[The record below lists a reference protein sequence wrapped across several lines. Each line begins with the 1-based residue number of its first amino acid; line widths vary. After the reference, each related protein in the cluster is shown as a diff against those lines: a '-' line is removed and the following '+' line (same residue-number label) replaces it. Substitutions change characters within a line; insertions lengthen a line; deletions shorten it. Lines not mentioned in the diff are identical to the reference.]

1 MALRGTV
8 LKNATKYA
16 SKIAGALPPEGIKQ
30 QEKQLKKLLN
40 KAKSTEFG
48 KKYGFSKILRADD
61 IMETYSKN
69 VPIYDYDIMFNQFW
83 HKTLSGV
90 PNVSWPGKIENF
102 ALTSGT
108 TGSASKRI
116 PVSKQM
122 IQTIKKVSLKQML
135 GLSKLNL
142 PSDFYEKQILFLGG
156 STTLDQINDQFE
168 GDLSGIVTGK
178 VPNWIAPFSKPEKE
192 IRALKD
198 WGEKINE
205 IVKKAP
211 EWDLGI
217 ICGVP
222 AWMQILIERINDHY
236 GLDSIH
242 QIWPNLRIYVH
253 GGVNFDPY
261 MTKFNELFRSQV
273 VYLNTYLCSEG
284 FFAFQPIDSDGLYLL
299 TKSNVYFEFIP
310 FDTNHFNQDGEII
323 KDESLTLDQVKL
335 NTDYALVVST
345 CAGAW
350 RYLIGD
356 TIQFTNLESHR
367 IKITGRTKHFLNLCG
382 EHLSVDNMT
391 DALTKVAYR
400 NKIEVR
406 EFSVIGGQNEDGNF
420 KHAWFLGT
428 DHPVEEIEH
437 ITAELDYELSMLNAD
452 YLIERNFALA
462 ELELKIV
469 PTKVFYDFMKI
480 KNKYG
485 AQHKFPR
492 VLKAKMAEDWL
503 SFLLHMEDEKLM
515 SMSRYSS
522 KSPVKLSKTNVL

>member
-8 LKNATKYA
+8 IKNTTKYI
-16 SKIAGALPPEGIKQ
+16 SKWAETIPSEGIKQ

-48 KKYGFSKILRADD
+48 KKHGFSKILKADN
-61 IMETYSKN
+61 IAKAYRET
-69 VPIYDYDIMFNQFW
+69 VPVYDYNQMFNQFW

-90 PNVSWPGKIENF
+90 ADVSWPGKIENF

-122 IQTIKKVSLKQML
+122 IKTIKSVSMRQML

-142 PSDFYEKQILFLGG
+142 PADFYEKQILFLGG
-156 STTLDQINDQFE
+156 STSLDQINDQFE

-178 VPNWIAPFSKPEKE
+178 VPNWISPFSKPEKE

-236 GLDSIH
+236 GLESIH
-242 QIWPNLRIYVH
+242 QMWPNLRIYVH
-253 GGVNFDPY
+253 GGVSFDPY
-261 MTKFNELFRSQV
+261 MTKFNELFNSQV
-273 VYLNTYLCSEG
+273 VYLDTYLCSEG
-284 FFAFQPIDSDGLYLL
+284 FFAFQPIDSDGMHLL
-299 TKSNVYFEFIP
+299 TKSNVYYEFIP
-310 FDTNHFNQDGEII
+310 FDTDHFNADGELIND
-323 KDESLTLDQVKL
+323 KALTLDEVKKDV
-335 NTDYALVVST
+335 DYALLVST

-356 TIQFTNLESHR
+356 TIRFTNLETQK
-367 IKITGRTKHFLNLCG
+367 IKITGRTKHFLSLCG

-400 NKIEVR
+400 NKVDVR
-406 EFSVIGGQNEDGNF
+406 EFAVIGTHSKSGNF
-420 KHAWFLGT
+420 MHTWYLGC
-428 DHPVEEIEH
+428 DKPPAKIKAFKE
-437 ITAELDYELSMLNAD
+437 ELDYELSMLNTD
-452 YLIERNFALA
+452 YLIERNFAL
-462 ELELKIV
+462 EEVDLKIV

-492 VLKAKMAEDWL
+492 VLKGKMAKDWVSYL
-503 SFLLHMEDEKLM
+503 GYLNDLDSY
-515 SMSRYSS
+515 R
-522 KSPVKLSKTNVL
+522 

>member
-1 MALRGTV
+1 MALRGAV
-8 LKNATKYA
+8 LRSATKYA
-16 SKIAGALPPEGIKQ
+16 SKIAGALPSEGIKQ
-30 QEKQLKKLLN
+30 QEKQLKKLLT

-48 KKYGFSKILRADD
+48 KKHGFSKILKSDNLMA
-61 IMETYSKN
+61 TYSKT
-69 VPIYDYDIMFNQFW
+69 VPIYDYELMFNQFW

-90 PNVSWPGKIENF
+90 SDVSWPGKIENF

-116 PVSKQM
+116 PVSQQM
-122 IQTIKKVSLKQML
+122 INTIQKVSLKQML
-135 GLSKLNL
+135 GLAKLNL

-156 STTLDQINDQFE
+156 STELERINDHFE

-192 IRALKD
+192 VRALRD

-205 IVKKAP
+205 IVKRAP

-222 AWMQILIERINDHY
+222 SWMQILIERINDHY
-236 GLDSIH
+236 GLESIH
-242 QIWPNLRIYVH
+242 QMWPNLRIYVH

-284 FFAFQPIDSDGLYLL
+284 FFAFQPIDSDGMFLL

-310 FDTNHFNQDGEII
+310 FDSIHFNSDGELIL
-323 KDESLTLDQVKL
+323 DESLTLDQVEL
-335 NTDYALVVST
+335 NRDYALVVST
-345 CAGAW
+345 CAGTW

-391 DALTKVAYR
+391 EALSKVAYR

-406 EFSVIGGQNEDGNF
+406 EFAVIGGRNEEGQF
-420 KHAWFLGT
+420 KHTWYLGS
-428 DHPVEEIEH
+428 DFAVDSLEKIQ
-437 ITAELDYELSMLNAD
+437 AELDYELSMLNAD

-462 ELELKIV
+462 DMDVQLV

-492 VLKAKMAEDWL
+492 VLKNKMAEDWVCYL
-503 SFLLHMEDEKLM
+503 DHLKNDL
-515 SMSRYSS
+515 
-522 KSPVKLSKTNVL
+522 VTTKLSRFN

>member
-8 LKNATKYA
+8 IKNATKYA
-16 SKIAGALPPEGIKQ
+16 SKWTETIPSESIKQ

-48 KKYGFSKILRADD
+48 KKYGFSKILKSNNIEQAYREA
-61 IMETYSKN
+61 
-69 VPIYDYDIMFNQFW
+69 VPVFDYNLMFNQFW

-90 PNVSWPGKIENF
+90 ADVSWPGKIENF

-122 IQTIKKVSLKQML
+122 IQTIKKVSVKQML

-142 PSDFYEKQILFLGG
+142 PTDFYEKQILFLGG

-178 VPNWIAPFSKPEKE
+178 VPNWISPFSKPEKE
-192 IRALKD
+192 IRALRD
-198 WGEKINE
+198 WGQKIDE

-222 AWMQILIERINDHY
+222 SWMQILIERIIDHY
-236 GLDSIH
+236 GLKSIH
-242 QIWPNLRIYVH
+242 QMWPNLRIYVH

-261 MTKFNELFRSQV
+261 MTKFNELFNSQV
-273 VYLNTYLCSEG
+273 VYLDTYLCSEG
-284 FFAFQPIDSDGLYLL
+284 FFAFQPIDSDGMYLL

-310 FDTNHFNQDGEII
+310 FDKEHFDQDGELI
-323 KDESLTLDQVKL
+323 KDASLTLSEVKKDV
-335 NTDYALVVST
+335 DYAVIVST

-356 TIQFTNLESHR
+356 TIKFTNTETYR
-367 IKITGRTKHFLNLCG
+367 IKITGRTKHYLSLCG

-400 NKIEVR
+400 NKVEVR
-406 EFSVIGGQNEDGNF
+406 EFAVIGKQTRSGNF
-420 KHAWFLGT
+420 KHCWYLGC
-428 DHPVEEIEH
+428 DAPPAKVK
-437 ITAELDYELSMLNAD
+437 AFRDELDYELSMLNTD
-452 YLIERNFALA
+452 YLIERNFALEGM
-462 ELELKIV
+462 ELEIV
-469 PTKVFYDFMKI
+469 PTRVFYDFMKI

-492 VLKAKMAEDWL
+492 VLKGKMAEDWCSYL
-503 SFLLHMEDEKLM
+503 EYTQEIKDYKLP
-515 SMSRYSS
+515 Y
-522 KSPVKLSKTNVL
+522 

>member
-8 LKNATKYA
+8 IKSATKYV
-16 SKIAGALPPEGIKQ
+16 SKLTETIPSEGIKQ

-48 KKYGFSKILRADD
+48 KKHGFSKILKSGNMAEAYKE
-61 IMETYSKN
+61 M
-69 VPIYDYDIMFNQFW
+69 VPVYDYNLMFNHFW

-122 IQTIKKVSLKQML
+122 IQTIKKVSVKQML
-135 GLSKLNL
+135 GLSKLHL
-142 PSDFYEKQILFLGG
+142 PTDFYEKQILFLGG
-156 STTLDQINDQFE
+156 STQLDQINDQFE

-192 IRALKD
+192 IRALRD
-198 WGEKINE
+198 WNKKIDE

-222 AWMQILIERINDHY
+222 SWMQILIEKINDHY

-253 GGVNFDPY
+253 GGVSFDPY
-261 MTKFNELFRSQV
+261 MTKFNELFNSQV
-273 VYLNTYLCSEG
+273 VYLDTYLCSEG
-284 FFAFQPIDSDGLYLL
+284 FFAFQPIDSDGMHLL

-310 FDTNHFNQDGEII
+310 FDTNHFNADGELI
-323 KDESLTLDQVKL
+323 KDDSLTLSEVEKDV
-335 NTDYALVVST
+335 DYALLVST
-345 CAGAW
+345 SAGAW

-356 TIQFTNLESHR
+356 TIRFTDLETYK
-367 IKITGRTKHFLNLCG
+367 IKITGRTKHFLSLCG

-391 DALTKVAYR
+391 DALTKVSYR
-400 NKIEVR
+400 HKVEVR
-406 EFSVIGGQNEDGNF
+406 EFAVIGTYSKTGNF
-420 KHAWFLGT
+420 KHCWFLGCDNPPAKMKT
-428 DHPVEEIEH
+428 FRE
-437 ITAELDYELSMLNAD
+437 ELDYELSMLNTD
-452 YLIERNFALA
+452 YLIERNFAL
-462 ELELKIV
+462 EEIEMNVV

-492 VLKAKMAEDWL
+492 VLKGKMADDWVSYL
-503 SFLLHMEDEKLM
+503 GYLNDI
-515 SMSRYSS
+515 
-522 KSPVKLSKTNVL
+522 N

>member
-1 MALRGTV
+1 MSIRGTV
-8 LKNATKYA
+8 IKNATKYA
-16 SKIAGALPPEGIKQ
+16 SKLNVSIPVEASKQ

-48 KKYGFSKILRADD
+48 KRYGFSKILKEDNMMDAYRKA
-61 IMETYSKN
+61 
-69 VPIYDYDIMFNQFW
+69 VPIYDYNLMFNQFW

-90 PNVSWPGKIENF
+90 SNVTWPGKIENF

-122 IQTIKKVSLKQML
+122 IQTIKKVSVKQLL

-142 PSDFYEKQILFLGG
+142 PAEFYEKQILFLGG
-156 STTLDQINDQFE
+156 STSLTQINDQFE

-178 VPNWIAPFSKPEKE
+178 VPNWISPFSKPEKE
-192 IRALKD
+192 IRAMKD
-198 WGEKINE
+198 WSDKIEE

-222 AWMQILIERINDHY
+222 AWMQILIERINDYY

-242 QIWPNLRIYVH
+242 QMWPNLKIYVH
-253 GGVNFDPY
+253 GGVSFDPY
-261 MTKFNELFRSQV
+261 MSKFNELFDSKV
-273 VYLNTYLCSEG
+273 IYLDTYLCSEG
-284 FFAFQPIDSDGLYLL
+284 FFAFQSIENDGMHLL
-299 TKSNVYFEFIP
+299 TRSNIYYEFIP
-310 FDTNHFNQDGEII
+310 FDDNHFDSDGELIN
-323 KDESLTLDQVKL
+323 DQSLTLEEVVEGV
-335 NTDYALVVST
+335 DYALLVST

-356 TIQFTNLESHR
+356 TIRFTNLETQK
-367 IKITGRTKHFLNLCG
+367 IKITGRTKHFLSLCG

-391 DALTKVAYR
+391 DALTKVSYE
-400 NKIEVR
+400 NGVEVR
-406 EFSVIGGQNEDGNF
+406 EFAVIGEQTRSGNF
-420 KHAWFLGT
+420 KHVWYLGCNHMPA
-428 DHPVEEIEH
+428 DIDSFRE
-437 ITAELDYELSMLNAD
+437 ELDYELSMLNTD
-452 YLIERNFALA
+452 YLIERNFAL
-462 ELELKIV
+462 EGMEVKVI
-469 PTKVFYDFMKI
+469 PTGIFYDFMKI

-492 VLKAKMAEDWL
+492 VLKGQMGRDWKDYL
-503 SFLLHMEDEKLM
+503 EYRKLM
-515 SMSRYSS
+515 R
-522 KSPVKLSKTNVL
+522 